1 MWKLTRHPLE
11 RAAVAGSGLALG
23 GAVGFAILSLTGS
36 IAAAVSGGVVA
47 VAVAILLLERVDLV
61 DAAAFSLPVEDELL
75 LDDPMA
81 PVEADSRVVP
91 LFEREQ
97 PSALPEPGELVAR
110 ISDYLGSGRA
120 AAPAQDQPVASPADA
135 SAALHAALADIRQ
148 SLRR

>member
-1 MWKLTRHPLE
+1 MMWKLTRHPLE

-23 GAVGFAILSLTGS
+23 GAVGFAILSLAGS
-36 IAAAVSGGVVA
+36 IAAAVSGGVAA
-47 VAVAILLLERVDLV
+47 VAVAILLLERVDV
-61 DAAAFSLPVEDELL
+61 VEAVPFELPDEDELL
-75 LDDPMA
+75 LDDPI
-81 PVEADSRVVP
+81 ADSRVVQ

-97 PSALPEPGELVAR
+97 PVALPEPGELVAR